1 MKTKNIRLAKITVL
15 FLFLSLAFN
24 NCGQRGNIELKKE
37 NSTTN
42 ASESPISGP
51 TPSDPETLPSPSATI
66 PVVVPPAASPP
77 PATVAPPATVSPPV
91 LTPPPVVVTPPVVL
105 PPAVLPPPVVTP
117 PIPKSYEK
125 KSMSLNVS
133 APERVDILFVVD
145 NSVSMKFE
153 QENMAK
159 RVSTFINSINGL
171 DWQMGIVTTDVD
183 DPYSLTSD
191 GKLLKFNSLNTYILN
206 SKMEKNAVELAFG
219 ETIQRTEKGSIYEQ
233 GIYATYRF
241 LERDL
246 KRTSKL
252 LRVDSTFNVIV
263 ISDADESPWEDDSGK
278 PVINKK
284 NKPKELMKYLAA
296 NWGAKKFQFHSII
309 VKDGDNNCLSLNNN
323 ENYGKVYSFLSNIT
337 KGIIG
342 SVCENDYGSQLNSIG
357 EKVNDLVKVV
367 KLECEPKDTDD
378 DGILDI
384 EISSDS
390 TKTIEI
396 DRVVGSD
403 VYLKKALDVGDYGV
417 QYYCQKD

>member
-1 MKTKNIRLAKITVL
+1 MKTKNINLAKITVL
-15 FLFLSLAFN
+15 FVFFNLAFN
-24 NCGQRGNIELKKE
+24 NCGQRGDIELKK
-37 NSTTN
+37 NNTTISSNDN
-42 ASESPISGP
+42 ASSGSPH
-51 TPSDPETLPSPSATI
+51 SDPEPLPGPGATA
-66 PVVVPPAASPP
+66 PVVVPPVVSPP
-77 PATVAPPATVSPPV
+77 PVTVAPPVTVSPPV
-91 LTPPPVVVTPPVVL
+91 VTPPPVVVKPPPAVPPPVVVTPPV
-105 PPAVLPPPVVTP
+105 
-117 PIPKSYEK
+117 PKSYEK
-125 KSMSLNVS
+125 KSLSLKVN
-133 APERVDILFVVD
+133 APEKVDILFVVD

-153 QENMAK
+153 QKNMAE

-219 ETIQRTEKGSIYEQ
+219 ETIQRTELGSIYEQ

-252 LRVDSTFNVIV
+252 LRDGSTFNVIV
-263 ISDADESPWEDDSGK
+263 ISDADESPWEDDLGK

-284 NKPKELMKYLAA
+284 NKPKELMNYLAA

-309 VKDGDNNCLSLNNN
+309 VKDGDESCLKLNNN

-357 EKVNDLVKVV
+357 KKVQDLVKVI
-367 KLECEPKDTDD
+367 KLECEPKDK
-378 DGILDI
+378 DGDGKLDI

-390 TKTIEI
+390 TNTLEI
-396 DRVVGSD
+396 DRVEGSE
-403 VYLKKALDVGDYGV
+403 VYLKKALDVGNYGL